1 MRKIVALIT
10 VILFAS
16 CVGKVNNEKPI
27 VAVSIAPLGYIVEQ
41 IADSTVHIL
50 VTVPETTSPET
61 YEMTAKQM
69 AQISDAQLYFAI
81 GLIDF
86 EQQLGAK
93 IQSIAP
99 KTQYVNLS
107 QNMTLLEGS
116 CGHDH
121 GDGHNHDHLVDPHV
135 WLSPRLMRQIA
146 GDIVKLL
153 CEKNPNL
160 AELYGENYDKL
171 VMKIDSLD
179 SVLVNKFDS
188 CKSKSFAI
196 VHPSLTYFAKDYGLN
211 QISIEQDG
219 KEPSVLKIKQ
229 VIDSLTLY
237 NVKQILYSRQNPN
250 ATAQQV
256 ASQIGADVVEY
267 DPLSGA
273 WYDNIVYL
281 SDVLCN

>member
-179 SVLVNKFDS
+179 SVLANKFDS